1 MAISQTPFMAASS
14 FFNSSISEMG
24 SSVASNIGENTY
36 QAGQAENVESYGTVW
51 GNGTKNAILGYA
63 TTNGA
68 SGYIET
74 AQMK

>member
-1 MAISQTPFMAASS
+1 MLNYSTTDGDAP
-14 FFNSSISEMG
+14 
-24 SSVASNIGENTY
+24 VASNIGENTY
-36 QAGQAENVESYGTVW
+36 QAGQAKNVENYGTVL

-63 TTNGA
+63 TTSGA